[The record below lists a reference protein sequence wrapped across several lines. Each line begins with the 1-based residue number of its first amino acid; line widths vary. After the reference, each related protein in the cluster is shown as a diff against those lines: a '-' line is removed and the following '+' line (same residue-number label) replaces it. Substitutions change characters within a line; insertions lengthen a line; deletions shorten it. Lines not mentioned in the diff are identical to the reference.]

1 MATKR
6 QAPVEPMRDVH
17 VVPHYDG
24 WATKRDGGVRV
35 SRLAD
40 SQEDAIEFG
49 KRLAKRDKV
58 NLVVHGADGE
68 VQLRCSFGPSNAGV
82 HQVGVM
88 RQAAAFEIFVADADG
103 MR

>member
-6 QAPVEPMRDVH
+6 PNVVVEPMRDVH

-49 KRLAKRDKV
+49 KRMAKRDKV
-58 NLVVHGADGE
+58 NLVVYDTGGH
-68 VQLRCSFGPSNAGV
+68 VQLRCSYVPTSNTGV
-82 HQVGVM
+82 H
-88 RQAAAFEIFVADADG
+88 
-103 MR
+103 

>member
-6 QAPVEPMRDVH
+6 LSASVEPMRDVH

-24 WATKRDGGVRV
+24 WAIKRDHGVRV

-49 KRLAKRDKV
+49 KRMAKRDKV
-58 NLVVHGADGE
+58 NLVIHDVDGNI
-68 VQLRCSFGPSNAGV
+68 VQVCASATAAHRLEHS
-82 HQVGVM
+82 
-88 RQAAAFEIFVADADG
+88 RQ
-103 MR
+103 

>member
-6 QAPVEPMRDVH
+6 LSASVEPMRDVH

-24 WATKRDGGVRV
+24 WAIKRDQGLRV

-49 KRLAKRDKV
+49 KRMAKRDKV
-58 NLVVHGADGE
+58 NLVIHDVDGNV
-68 VQLRCSFGPSNAGV
+68 VQVCASATAANRLEHS
-82 HQVGVM
+82 
-88 RQAAAFEIFVADADG
+88 RQ
-103 MR
+103 